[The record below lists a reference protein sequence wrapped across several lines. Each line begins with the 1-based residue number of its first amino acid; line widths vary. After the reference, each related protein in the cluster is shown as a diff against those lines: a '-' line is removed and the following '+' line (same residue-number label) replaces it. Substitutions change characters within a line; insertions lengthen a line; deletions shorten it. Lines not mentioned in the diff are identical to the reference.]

1 MQGARFKLRPKEAEM
16 SAPAGKWFPEIVYEE
31 GSSHIPYIHVPPEEE
46 DPKLLFIML
55 SRQTG
60 EYEPG
65 DDGEEI
71 PIIEMNLHQY
81 VDMSTLK
88 ARLSPGV
95 FDVVRG
101 VLGLLPLKEAQERG
115 KMITG
120 NVRSGVA
127 TITDADK
134 RAEAIMEG
142 VASRLRERGEA

>member
-1 MQGARFKLRPKEAEM
+1 
-16 SAPAGKWFPEIVYEE
+16 
-31 GSSHIPYIHVPPEEE
+31 
-46 DPKLLFIML
+46 
-55 SRQTG
+55 
-60 EYEPG
+60 
-65 DDGEEI
+65 
-71 PIIEMNLHQY
+71 
-81 VDMSTLK
+81 
-88 ARLSPGV
+88 V